1 MMLAD
6 HLAKTVIGDE
16 YFGEVMADLEK
27 ATAEKFFQIAGNPG
41 ISDVGRRD
49 LLRFADILSHSST
62 PNCRDTAYR
71 IVALLTEINGL
82 DQELS
87 IYASAVLSKLG
98 NFPGLAFLRKHHDEQ
113 IVLPVERELEKISK
127 ERVQRTADGTH
138 IFTDSQYRIRTELA
152 KHDYFSFSG
161 PTSVG
166 KSFIIKDYIRVLASS
181 PELDHAAIVVLV
193 PTRALITQLAT
204 ELRQEIDD
212 PNVNIATFP
221 ASSPYLRSRF
231 RSTVYVFTPE
241 RLLSFLSR
249 DSSRIKCLFVD
260 EAQKVTSVNDERSSL
275 YYHAIYET
283 TRRFATKLIFASPNI
298 PNPGIFLDIFER
310 DQNRTIA
317 VTERTVSQNKYFID
331 LVHNQASYFVSP
343 PGAGSSEEVP
353 LNGLGVFGS
362 VYDIVLKLGGN
373 VSNLIYCNAASA
385 TVTQALGLAA
395 ALPDMHIS
403 PELQELLDFVSE
415 FVHVDYYL
423 IQCLRKGV
431 AFHHG
436 RMPQQVRSRVESLFT
451 MPHSP
456 LRFIFCTSTLLEG
469 VNLPAKNIFVLT
481 ELHGRSAFS
490 RIDFE
495 NLIGRAGRLTREF
508 SGNVV
513 CIRAEPN
520 RWQRKELLTSFA
532 PVPVTSFLT
541 DSNRRRKSEF
551 ANIGKALA
559 GTDMA
564 SGLTLPARANF
575 SHYAAMLLSHQLD
588 MENSPLKA
596 KFLEKITDA
605 QQVLRTAAAA
615 NSVPSYII
623 RISPTIRPTYQNNV
637 LRYVHENQAASQ
649 HVALDGSFDL
659 LPLLEKLYDLY
670 QWGVEETHGSS
681 PLIPAALVASG
692 YGKSRL
698 KYWAMLMD
706 HWIKAEPLNRLIV
719 FSIFFHERQGYIW
732 FRENGRPKREDFVR
746 DARHINIVIEQLMND
761 IENGLRYKIVRYLQN
776 YYDISRHVLGP
787 ESNVVNLAEL
797 VEYGTLDPRC
807 KSLQNL
813 GFTRTGA
820 EYLLA
825 NHHDLFVF
833 DRNDELLGVSSDRLL
848 AEVGTDQDVFQ
859 EILELIR

>member
-1 MMLAD
+1 MKLAE
-6 HLAKTVIGDE
+6 HLAETVMDDD
-16 YFGEVMADLEK
+16 YFSDLMDSLEK
-27 ATAEKFFQIAGNPG
+27 ATAAKFFQVAGVPG
-41 ISDVGRRD
+41 ISDVDRRD
-49 LLRFADILSHSST
+49 LLRFADILSHASNPSY
-62 PNCRDTAYR
+62 RDTAYR
-71 IVALLTEINGL
+71 IIALLTELSGL

-87 IYASAVLSKLG
+87 IYAEAVLSKLG
-98 NFPGLAFLRKHHDEQ
+98 NFPGLFFLRKHQEER
-113 IVLPVERELEKISK
+113 IVLPLERELETMVK
-127 ERVQRTADGTH
+127 ERMQKTADGIRT
-138 IFTDSQYRIRTELA
+138 FTDSQYRIRAELA

-161 PTSVG
+161 PTSIG

-181 PELDHAAIVVLV
+181 PELDDAAIVVLV

-204 ELRQEIDD
+204 ELRHEIDD
-212 PNVNIATFP
+212 PDVNIATFP
-221 ASSPYLRSRF
+221 ATSPYLRNRF
-231 RSTVYVFTPE
+231 KSTVCVFTPE
-241 RLLSFLSR
+241 RLLSFLSK
-249 DSSRIKCLFVD
+249 DTARIKCLFVD

-298 PNPGIFLDIFER
+298 PNPGIFLEIFER

-331 LVHNQASYFVSP
+331 QVLNQVTYFVSR
-343 PGAGSSEEVP
+343 PGAGGSDELSLEDVD
-353 LNGLGVFGS
+353 VAGS
-362 VYDIVLKLGGN
+362 VSDIVLRLGGS

-385 TVTQALGLAA
+385 TVARALGLAA
-395 ALPDMHIS
+395 VLPALPMS
-403 PELQELLDFVSE
+403 PEVQELLDFVSD

-423 IQCLRKGV
+423 LECLRKGV

-436 RMPQQVRSRVESLFT
+436 RMPQQVRSRVESLFA
-451 MPHSP
+451 MPDSP

-481 ELHGRSAFS
+481 ELHGRNVFS

-508 SGNVV
+508 SGNVI
-513 CIRAEPN
+513 CIRAEPG
-520 RWQRKELLTSFA
+520 RWQRKELLRASS
-532 PVPVTSFLT
+532 PEPVTSFLT

-551 ANIGKALA
+551 VNIGKALA
-559 GTDMA
+559 GKDMA

-588 MENSPLKA
+588 RENSPLKA

-605 QQVLRTAAAA
+605 QALLRAAAA
-615 NSVPSYII
+615 GNSVPSHII
-623 RISPTIRPTYQNNV
+623 RVSPTINPSYQNDV
-637 LRYVHENQAASQ
+637 LRDIHEHGPVSQ
-649 HVALDGSFDL
+649 QVALDGTFDL

-670 QWGVEETHGSS
+670 QWESEETHGSN
-681 PLIPAALVASG
+681 PLIPGALAASG
-692 YGKSRL
+692 YGKNRL
-698 KYWAMLMD
+698 RYWAMLMK

-732 FRENGRPKREDFVR
+732 FKENGRPKREDFVR

-787 ESNVVNLAEL
+787 EANIVNLAEL

-813 GFTRTGA
+813 GFSRTGA

-825 NHHDLFVF
+825 NHENLFIFDL
-833 DRNDELLGVSSDRLL
+833 NDELLGVSADRLRVD
-848 AEVGTDQDVFQ
+848 VGTEQDVFQ
-859 EILELIR
+859 EILDLIR